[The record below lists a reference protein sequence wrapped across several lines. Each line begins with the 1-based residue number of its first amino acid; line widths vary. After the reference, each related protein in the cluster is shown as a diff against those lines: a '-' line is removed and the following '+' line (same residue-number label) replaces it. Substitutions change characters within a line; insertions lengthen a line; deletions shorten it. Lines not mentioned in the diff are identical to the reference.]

1 MSKEGECH
9 PISEEPTWEV
19 WRKSIGCPIWDR
31 SIRGRLGHGV
41 VRVVRVV
48 RRVVRVVMGEESGD
62 PGGEEEVGWDWFTIS
77 NRQ

>member
-1 MSKEGECH
+1 MA
-9 PISEEPTWEV
+9 EV
-19 WRKSIGCPIWDR
+19 H
-31 SIRGRLGHGV
+31 RLPDLGSVDPRPPGTRV

-48 RRVVRVVMGEESGD
+48 RRVVRVVRRVRVVMGEESGD

>member
-1 MSKEGECH
+1 M
-9 PISEEPTWEV
+9 EV

-48 RRVVRVVMGEESGD
+48 RRVVRVVRRVVRVVMGEESGD
-62 PGGEEEVGWDWFTIS
+62 PGGEEEVRWDWFTIS